1 VPDASAL
8 RDTAWQWIGVTSAD
22 GTITT
27 VADPE
32 RYTFALLEDGSY
44 AFVADCNRGAGS
56 YTLDGTALTLAPG
69 PVTLAACEDDSL
81 SDQFIGLLGQ
91 VASYS
96 FDGDTLFLTLADGG
110 VATFGNGGPF
120 AASDIGSGPV
130 DSTDDPTAAPLAG
143 TLWRWATFR
152 DAKQD
157 YAVPA
162 TSPYTLEFGDDGT
175 VVVVADCNT
184 ANGTYTVNSD
194 GTLTIAI
201 LATTLAACPP
211 DSLGDS
217 FIEYLNQAGPF
228 EVDEAGTLIIQLMA
242 DGGTMTFIP
251 AS

>member
-1 VPDASAL
+1 
-8 RDTAWQWIGVTSAD
+8 
-22 GTITT
+22 
-27 VADPE
+27 
-32 RYTFALLEDGSY
+32 
-44 AFVADCNRGAGS
+44 
-56 YTLDGTALTLAPG
+56 

-81 SDQFIGLLGQ
+81 SDQFIDLLGQ
-91 VASYS
+91 AASGG
-96 FDGDTLFLTLADGG
+96 FDGDNLLLTLADGG

-130 DSTDDPTAAPLAG
+130 DDTDGPSAAPLAG
-143 TLWRWATFR
+143 TIWRWATFR

-157 YAVPA
+157 YVVPA

-201 LATTLAACPP
+201 RATTLAACPP